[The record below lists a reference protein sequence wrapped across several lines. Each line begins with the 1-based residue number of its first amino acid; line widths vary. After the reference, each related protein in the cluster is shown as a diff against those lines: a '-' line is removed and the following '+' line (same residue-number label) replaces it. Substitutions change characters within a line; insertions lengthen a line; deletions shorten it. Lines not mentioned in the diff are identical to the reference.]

1 MGEIEDGH
9 TIDRLAGLAP
19 GLGRLLGQ
27 TVGDGLLRRRF
38 FRLQLHE
45 LLRRS
50 FGLSL
55 RFGCRLGFG
64 LRLGFRPGFGLLA
77 RCHCR
82 SSESSID
89 VAAYFLRSTLC
100 GLRLPIRPL
109 SLPAAGSITALMSV
123 GLPESMASFTARLS
137 SSGVVPLTP
146 APPHAPPPLRE
157 AQ

>member
-27 TVGDGLLRRRF
+27 TVGDSLLRRRF
-38 FRLQLHE
+38 FRLQLHD

-55 RFGCRLGFG
+55 SFGFSLGFG
-64 LRLGFRPGFGLLA
+64 LKLGFRPGFGLLA

-89 VAAYFLRSTLC
+89 VSDYFLRSTLC
-100 GLRLPIRPL
+100 GLRLPMRPL
-109 SLPAAGSITALMSV
+109 SLPAAGSMTALMSV
-123 GLPESMASFTARLS
+123 GLPESMAASTARFS
-137 SSGVVPLTP
+137 SAGGV
-146 APPHAPPPLRE
+146 
-157 AQ
+157 